1 MDPGLSKNS
10 MELRR
15 HLLRFN
21 GEDIVRRMKNSGVKS
36 PVGLIVEMTDPMGK
50 VLTYAAME
58 TSGVPKHEIPELIA
72 RYTKDQATPTFLCV
86 VDFPVAK
93 RILSATS
100 ESAESNLSAPLPP
113 GRAFVVVVAGGGNSY
128 AKVELR

>member
-1 MDPGLSKNS
+1 MDPGLSNSS

-21 GEDIVRRMKNSGVKS
+21 GDDIVRRMKESGLET
-36 PVGLIVEMTDPMGK
+36 PVGLIVEMTDRMGK

-58 TSGVPKHEIPELIA
+58 SNGIPKHEIPELIA
-72 RYTKDQATPTFLCV
+72 RYTKDQATPTFLYV
-86 VDFPVAK
+86 VDLQVAK

-100 ESAESNLSAPLPP
+100 ESAEVNLSAPLPS
-113 GRAFVVVVAGGGNSY
+113 GRGFVVIVAGGGNSY
-128 AKVELR
+128 AQVPLQ

>member
-1 MDPGLSKNS
+1 MKPGLSKNS

-21 GEDIVRRMKNSGVKS
+21 GEDIVGRMKDSGLQS

-58 TSGVPKHEIPELIA
+58 SNGVPKHEIPELSA

-86 VDFPVAK
+86 VDLPVFK
-93 RILSATS
+93 KILSATS
-100 ESAESNLSAPLPP
+100 ESAESNLSKPLPP
-113 GRAFVVVVAGGGNSY
+113 GYALVVIVAGGGNSY
-128 AKVELR
+128 AQVLIR

>member
-1 MDPGLSKNS
+1 

-21 GEDIVRRMKNSGVKS
+21 GDDIVRRMKESGLET

-50 VLTYAAME
+50 VLTYAALE
-58 TSGVPKHEIPELIA
+58 SDGVPKHEIPEVIA
-72 RYTKDQATPTFLCV
+72 RYTRNQATPTFLCV
-86 VDFPVAK
+86 VDLPVAK
-93 RILSATS
+93 KILSATS
-100 ESAESNLSAPLPP
+100 ESAESNLSAPLSP

-128 AKVELR
+128 AQVAV